1 LVEFDVQNTPVVDA
15 HCHGWHLAELRARP
29 PEAFPRRLSITG
41 MFLSA
46 SGQGVRDYG
55 SILEAMTE
63 LDPLVSTAITRL
75 ARHLDC
81 EPTPAAVSAARDS
94 RLAADPGKYLAGLWR
109 DAHMTGL
116 LVDDG
121 YPQPPVHP
129 AEFSREIGIAVHQ
142 VARSDVAIDRLIRD
156 ATSYNDLADSFADWV
171 SNTARDGAVAFKS
184 VIAYRTGLEVR
195 NWSRL
200 EAAQAFLDW
209 RNAGFSAD
217 HGAAKPVRDSLLE
230 RLLAACKENGKP
242 VHIHSGAGD
251 PSMKLDQA
259 RPALLFGL
267 LSSHRDQPIVLVHAG
282 WPWLEDAAYLGSA
295 FPNVYLET
303 SVTTPWSSLAL
314 DRRLE
319 LILGMV
325 SPAKVLHGT
334 DEATEPEL
342 IWLGA
347 HVAKEALARVLRKA
361 VSDGWYTQSQAQTVI
376 GSVLGGNALRL
387 HGLSPAESVV

>member
-1 LVEFDVQNTPVVDA
+1 MRNASVVDA

-29 PEAFPRRLSITG
+29 AQAFPQRLSITG
-41 MFLSA
+41 MFLSS
-46 SGQGVRDYG
+46 SGQEVHDYD
-55 SILEAMTE
+55 SILETMTE
-63 LDPLVSTAITRL
+63 LDPLVSTAISRL

-81 EPTPAAVSAARDS
+81 EPTAGAVSAARGS
-94 RLAADPGKYLAGLWR
+94 HLAADPRKYLTGLWH
-109 DAHMTGL
+109 DAHVTGL

-129 AEFSREIGIAVHQ
+129 AEFSREIGIAVHR
-142 VARSDVAIDRLIRD
+142 VARSDVAIERLIRGT
-156 ATSYNDLADSFADWV
+156 TSYDDLADGFADWV
-171 SNTARDGAVAFKS
+171 SSTAQDGAVAFKS
-184 VIAYRTGLEVR
+184 VIAYRTGLDIRE
-195 NWSRL
+195 WSRQ
-200 EAAQAFLDW
+200 EAAGAFLDW
-209 RNAGFSAD
+209 RRAGFASDRAS
-217 HGAAKPVRDSLLE
+217 AKPVRDSLLE
-230 RLLAACKENGKP
+230 RLLAVCEEIGRP

-267 LSSHRDQPIVLVHAG
+267 LSRHRDQPIVLVHAG
-282 WPWLEDAAYLGSA
+282 WPWLEDAAYLASA

-303 SVTTPWSSLAL
+303 SVTTPWSTLAL

-361 VSDGWYTQSQAQTVI
+361 VSDGWYTESQAEAVI
-376 GSVLGGNALRL
+376 GSVLSGNALRL
-387 HGLSPAESVV
+387 HGLSPAGSVA

>member
-1 LVEFDVQNTPVVDA
+1 MEFDVQNAPVIDA
-15 HCHGWHLAELRARP
+15 HCHGWDLAELRARP
-29 PEAFPRRLSITG
+29 RRAFPYRLSITG

-46 SGQGVRDYG
+46 SGQGTRDYG
-55 SILEAMTE
+55 NILDVMTE
-63 LDPLVSTAITRL
+63 LDPLVSTAISRL

-81 EPTPAAVSAARDS
+81 EPTPTAVSAVRDS
-94 RLAADPGKYLAGLWR
+94 HLAADPATYLTSLWQ

-142 VARSDVAIDRLIRD
+142 VARSEVAIERLMRD
-156 ATSYNDLADSFADWV
+156 ATSYDDLADAFADWV
-171 SNTARDGAVAFKS
+171 NNAARGGAVAFKS
-184 VIAYRTGLEVR
+184 VIAYRTGLNVQ
-195 NWSRL
+195 NWSSQ
-200 EAAQAFLDW
+200 EAARAFLDW
-209 RNAGFSAD
+209 RSAGFPAD
-217 HGAAKPVRDSLLE
+217 HTAAKPVRDSLVE
-230 RLLAACKENGKP
+230 RLLVACKKIGTP

-267 LSSHRDQPIVLVHAG
+267 LSRHRDQPIVLVHAG

-303 SVTTPWSSLAL
+303 SVTTPWSTLAL

-325 SPAKVLHGT
+325 SPAKILHGT

-347 HVAKEALARVLRKA
+347 HLAKEALARVLSKA
-361 VSDGWYTQSQAQTVI
+361 VCDGWYTRAQAQAVI
-376 GSVLGGNALRL
+376 DSVLSTNARRL
-387 HGLSPAESVV
+387 HGLSPVGSAA